1 MCSPEARRPAPSILG
16 QSLASENRYI
26 FRAPLLDT
34 QQRVTGYLLACQG
47 DPNDG
52 ELSGEMTSRQ
62 LLALL
67 AAHPR
72 ETSSGRFFIEVSS
85 VALFA
90 EELAGFPH
98 HALVLILRQED
109 LLDKANQAVFA
120 SWREQELG
128 LALRVVDLAAL
139 ENRDNASQLSRLS
152 HVLVSHDHPER
163 EAITRFARH
172 SSPALR
178 VVVDNIPGWQAL
190 EACAGTG
197 IEGVF
202 ADLCRAPREIKQA
215 VKLGPEAQQILQ
227 LMHLVQGDADIRH
240 VEKAL
245 KTDLELS
252 YKLLRYI
259 NSAGFGLE
267 IEIESP
273 RHAVAMLGYA
283 PLFRWLLLLLA
294 RTHTTGFSPALMQA
308 AMIRGRFAELLGQ
321 DFLSR
326 REAENLFVVGMFSF
340 LDRLLGTP
348 VPEVLA
354 QLVLPAAVAEAL
366 LSREGVYAPVLA
378 LVEACEGRD
387 GRAIDFAAPMSMT
400 AEDVTKAHVSAIM
413 WAQNIKM

>member
-1 MCSPEARRPAPSILG
+1 M
-16 QSLASENRYI
+16 ASENNYL
-26 FRAPLLDT
+26 FRAPLLDV
-34 QQRVTGYLLACQG
+34 QQRVTGYLLASQG
-47 DPNDG
+47 STKGG
-52 ELSGEMTSRQ
+52 ESSSETTSRQ
-62 LLALL
+62 LLASL
-67 AAHPR
+67 AHAR
-72 ETSSGRFFIEVSS
+72 ETPSGRFFIEVPS
-85 VALFA
+85 VAQFA
-90 EELAGFPH
+90 SELAAFPH
-98 HALVLILRQED
+98 HALALVVNQQD
-109 LLDKANQAVFA
+109 LLDKANQAVFGA
-120 SWREQELG
+120 WREREFG
-128 LALRVVDLAAL
+128 LALRVADLAAL
-139 ENRDNASQLSRLS
+139 ENRDHAPQLSRLS
-152 HVLVSHDHPER
+152 HLLVSHDHPER

-172 SSPALR
+172 SSPPLR

-190 EACAGTG
+190 EACSGTG
-197 IEGVF
+197 IEGIF
-202 ADLCRAPREIKQA
+202 ADICRAPREIKQA

-227 LMHLVQGDADIRH
+227 LMHLVQGDADIRN

-245 KTDLELS
+245 KSDLQLS

-267 IEIESP
+267 VEVESA
-273 RHAVAMLGYA
+273 RHAVSMLGYA

-321 DFLSR
+321 DFLTR

-354 QLVLPAAVAEAL
+354 QLVLPPAVSEAL

-378 LVEACEGRD
+378 LVEACEGLD
-387 GRAIDFAAPMSMT
+387 GRAVDFSASMSMT
-400 AEDVTKAHVSAIM
+400 SEDVNKAHVSAIL

>member
-1 MCSPEARRPAPSILG
+1 M
-16 QSLASENRYI
+16 
-26 FRAPLLDT
+26 
-34 QQRVTGYLLACQG
+34 TGYLLACQG
-47 DPNDG
+47 DPDDG

-72 ETSSGRFFIEVSS
+72 ESSSGRFFIEVSS
-85 VALFA
+85 MALFA
-90 EELAGFPH
+90 EELAASPH
-98 HALVLILRQED
+98 HALVLILKQAD
-109 LLDKANQAVFA
+109 LLDKANQAVLT
-120 SWREQELG
+120 SWRAQELG
-128 LALRVVDLAAL
+128 LALRVADLAAL
-139 ENRDNASQLSRLS
+139 ENKDNAPQLSRLS
-152 HVLVSHDHPER
+152 HLLVSHDHPER

-172 SSPALR
+172 RSPPLR
-178 VVVDNIPGWQAL
+178 VVVDKVPGWQEL
-190 EACAGTG
+190 EACAGAG
-197 IEGVF
+197 IEGIF
-202 ADLCRAPREIKQA
+202 ADICRAPREIKQA

-227 LMHLVQGDADIRH
+227 LMHLVQGDADIRN

-245 KTDLELS
+245 KSDLQLS

-267 IEIESP
+267 VEVESA
-273 RHAVAMLGYA
+273 RHAVSMLGYA

-321 DFLSR
+321 DFLTR

-354 QLVLPAAVAEAL
+354 QLVLPPAVSEAL

-378 LVEACEGRD
+378 LVEACEGLD
-387 GRAIDFAAPMSMT
+387 GRAVDFSVPMSMT
-400 AEDVTKAHVSAIM
+400 AEDVNKAHVSAIM

>member
-1 MCSPEARRPAPSILG
+1 M
-16 QSLASENRYI
+16 
-26 FRAPLLDT
+26 
-34 QQRVTGYLLACQG
+34 TGYLLAGQG
-47 DPNDG
+47 RSGDG
-52 ELSGEMTSRQ
+52 ELSGEARSRQ

-67 AAHPR
+67 AHAR
-72 ETSSGRFFIEVSS
+72 EAPSGRFFIEVPS

-90 EELAGFPH
+90 DELAAFPH
-98 HALVLILRQED
+98 DALVLVLNQD
-109 LLDKANQAVFA
+109 DWLDKANQGVFGT
-120 SWREQELG
+120 WRARQLG
-128 LALRVVDLAAL
+128 LALRVADLAAL
-139 ENRDNASQLSRLS
+139 ENRDNAPQLSRLS
-152 HVLVSHDHPER
+152 HLLVSFEHPER
-163 EAITRFARH
+163 EAIIRFARH
-172 SSPALR
+172 CLPPLR
-178 VVVDNIPGWQAL
+178 VVVDGIPGWQEL
-190 EACAGTG
+190 EACSGTG
-197 IEGVF
+197 IDGLF
-202 ADLCRAPREIKQA
+202 ADICRAPREIKQA

-227 LMHLVQGDADIRH
+227 LMHLVQGDADIRN

-245 KTDLELS
+245 KSDLQLS

-267 IEIESP
+267 VEVESA
-273 RHAVAMLGYA
+273 RHAVSMLGYA

-321 DFLSR
+321 DFLTR

-354 QLVLPAAVAEAL
+354 QLVLPPAVAEAL

-378 LVEACEGRD
+378 LVEACEGLD

-400 AEDVTKAHVSAIM
+400 AEDVNKAHVSAIM

>member
-1 MCSPEARRPAPSILG
+1 
-16 QSLASENRYI
+16 LASENNYI
-26 FRAPLLDT
+26 FRAPLLDV
-34 QQRVTGYLLACQG
+34 QQRVTGYLLASQG
-47 DPNDG
+47 SAKG
-52 ELSGEMTSRQ
+52 SELSGEMASRQ

-67 AAHPR
+67 AHAR
-72 ETSSGRFFIEVSS
+72 ETPSGRFFIEVGS

-90 EELAGFPH
+90 KELAGFPH
-98 HALVLILRQED
+98 HSVVLVLNQED
-109 LLDKANQAVFA
+109 LLDKGNRAVFA
-120 SWREQELG
+120 SWRERELA
-128 LALRVVDLAAL
+128 LALRVADLAAL
-139 ENRDNASQLSRLS
+139 ENRDNGPQLSQLSHL
-152 HVLVSHDHPER
+152 LVAFGHPER

-172 SSPALR
+172 SSPPLR
-178 VVVDNIPGWQAL
+178 VVVDEIPGWQAL
-190 EACAGTG
+190 EACVGTG
-197 IEGVF
+197 IEGIF
-202 ADLCRAPREIKQA
+202 ADICRAPREIKQA

-227 LMHLVQGDADIRH
+227 LMHLVQGDADIRN

-245 KTDLELS
+245 KSDLTLS

-267 IEIESP
+267 VEVESA
-273 RHAVAMLGYA
+273 RHAVSMLGYA

-321 DFLSR
+321 DFLTR

-378 LVEACEGRD
+378 LVEACEGLD
-387 GRAIDFAAPMSMT
+387 GRAIDFSAPLSMT
-400 AEDVTKAHVSAIM
+400 AEDVNKAHVSAIM

>member
-1 MCSPEARRPAPSILG
+1 
-16 QSLASENRYI
+16 LASENNYI
-26 FRAPLLDT
+26 FRAPLLDA

-47 DPNDG
+47 SSSDG
-52 ELSGEMTSRQ
+52 ELSSEMMSRQ

-67 AAHPR
+67 AAHAG
-72 ETSSGRFFIEVSS
+72 ETPSVRFFIEVSS

-90 EELAGFPH
+90 NELAGFPH
-98 HALVLILRQED
+98 HAVVLVLNQED
-109 LLDKANQAVFA
+109 LLDKGNQAVFA
-120 SWREQELG
+120 SWRERELG
-128 LALRVVDLAAL
+128 LALRVADLAAL
-139 ENRDNASQLSRLS
+139 ENRENASQLSHLS
-152 HVLVSHDHPER
+152 HVLVSFDLPER

-172 SSPALR
+172 RSPPLR
-178 VVVDNIPGWQAL
+178 VVVDNIPDWQAL
-190 EACAGTG
+190 EACVGTG
-197 IEGVF
+197 IEGIF
-202 ADLCRAPREIKQA
+202 ADICGAPREIKQA

-227 LMHLVQGDADIRH
+227 LMHLVQGDADIRN

-245 KTDLELS
+245 KSDLTLS

-267 IEIESP
+267 VEVESA
-273 RHAVAMLGYA
+273 RHAVSMLGYA

-321 DFLSR
+321 DFLTR

-378 LVEACEGRD
+378 LVEACEALD
-387 GRAIDFAAPMSMT
+387 GRAIDFSAPLSMT
-400 AEDVTKAHVSAIM
+400 AEDVNKAHLSAIM

>member
-1 MCSPEARRPAPSILG
+1 VWQPAPSILG
-16 QSLASENRYI
+16 HSLASENNYI
-26 FRAPLLDT
+26 FRAPLLDV
-34 QQRVTGYLLACQG
+34 QQRVTGYLLASQG
-47 DPNDG
+47 GPSGG
-52 ELSGEMTSRQ
+52 EPSGEMTSRQ

-72 ETSSGRFFIEVSS
+72 ENSSGRFFIEVSS
-85 VALFA
+85 MALFA
-90 EELAGFPH
+90 GELAGAPH
-98 HALVLILRQED
+98 HPLVLILSQED
-109 LLDKANQAVFA
+109 LLDKANQAQFG
-120 SWREQELG
+120 SWRERELG
-128 LALRVVDLAAL
+128 LALRAADLATL
-139 ENRDNASQLSRLS
+139 ENRDNAPQLSRLS

-172 SSPALR
+172 RSPPLR
-178 VVVDNIPGWQAL
+178 VVVDNIPGWQEL
-190 EACAGTG
+190 EACSGTG
-197 IEGVF
+197 IEGIF
-202 ADLCRAPREIKQA
+202 ADICRAPREIKQA

-227 LMHLVQGDADIRH
+227 LMHLVQGDADIRN

-245 KTDLELS
+245 KTDLQLS

-267 IEIESP
+267 VEVESA
-273 RHAVAMLGYA
+273 RHAVSMLGYA

-321 DFLSR
+321 DFLTR

-354 QLVLPAAVAEAL
+354 QLVLPPAVAEAL

-387 GRAIDFAAPMSMT
+387 GRAADFAAPMSMT
-400 AEDVTKAHVSAIM
+400 AEDVNKAQVSAIM

>member
-1 MCSPEARRPAPSILG
+1 
-16 QSLASENRYI
+16 LASDKKYI
-26 FRAPLLDT
+26 FRAPLLDV
-34 QQRVTGYLLACQG
+34 QQRVTGYLLASQG
-47 DPNDG
+47 SSGDG
-52 ELSGEMTSRQ
+52 ELSSEATSHQ

-67 AAHPR
+67 AHAR
-72 ETSSGRFFIEVSS
+72 ETPSGRFFIEVSS

-90 EELAGFPH
+90 DQLEGFPH
-98 HALVLILRQED
+98 HALVLILNQED
-109 LLDKANQAVFA
+109 LLDKANQEVFA
-120 SWREQELG
+120 SWRERELG

-139 ENRDNASQLSRLS
+139 ENKDNAPRLSRLS
-152 HVLVSHDHPER
+152 HLLVSHDHPER

-172 SSPALR
+172 CSPPLR
-178 VVVDNIPGWQAL
+178 VVVDNIPGWREL

-202 ADLCRAPREIKQA
+202 ADICRAPREIKQA

-227 LMHLVQGDADIRH
+227 LMHLVQGDADIRN

-245 KTDLELS
+245 KTDLQLS

-267 IEIESP
+267 VEVESA
-273 RHAVAMLGYA
+273 RHAVSMLGYA

-354 QLVLPAAVAEAL
+354 QLVLPPAVAEAL

-378 LVEACEGRD
+378 LVEACEGLD
-387 GRAIDFAAPMSMT
+387 GRAVDFSTPLSMT
-400 AEDVTKAHVSAIM
+400 AGDVNEAHVSAII